1 MGPHH
6 ERWQGLFVPLTA
18 ETGLTD
24 VHCTWGGVFVAE
36 AIAAM
41 RPAWHLLLSDTD
53 VAPTALFE
61 VQELVQ
67 LCAQLCAQ
75 LCRNSLQTGQPG
87 LIVGTEPHQDINAGL
102 AIFPGTAAPPARVPT
117 AKGNGCQTAPT

>member
-1 MGPHH
+1 M
-6 ERWQGLFVPLTA
+6 
-18 ETGLTD
+18 
-24 VHCTWGGVFVAE
+24 FVAE

-67 LCAQLCAQ
+67 LCAQLCHD
-75 LCRNSLQTGQPG
+75 SLQTGQPG
-87 LIVGTEPHQDINAGL
+87 LIVGAEPHQDINAGL
-102 AIFPGTAAPPARVPT
+102 AIFPVPQPPPSQGAYG
-117 AKGNGCQTAPT
+117 AK